1 MAEHGSGSDPDD
13 DDDVNDDELEQL
25 ARINAE
31 FNSNNL
37 PEKSVES
44 KGISQ
49 LIFYYLSSHYL
60 FRYTTYISTNTS

>member
-44 KGISQ
+44 KGIS
-49 LIFYYLSSHYL
+49 
-60 FRYTTYISTNTS
+60 